1 MKKILAVVAHP
12 DDEALG
18 CLGTLLYFRNKG
30 YKVKVVFMSDGE
42 SSRKLSSA
50 KKKKFINSRTNQAR
64 LVSKKSKF
72 TNPEFFN
79 FPDNQ
84 LDTIPLLTIVKK
96 LEREI
101 KLFKPSIIFTH
112 FENDLNIDHQIT
124 CKSVLTATRPK
135 TSLFV
140 KKIYCFETLS
150 NTDFNFIKNKKKL
163 FNPNFY
169 VDIEKYLKKKL
180 NLLKIYKREIKSWPH
195 QRSIKGVKVLSNY
208 RGSQIGVK
216 NAEAFVCLR
225 ELL

>member
-18 CLGTLLYFRNKG
+18 CLGTLLHFRNKG
-30 YKVKVVFMSDGE
+30 YKVKVIFMSDGE
-42 SSRKLSSA
+42 SSRKLSSL
-50 KKKKFINSRTNQAR
+50 KKKKLINSRANQAK

-72 TNPEFFN
+72 IKPEFFN
-79 FPDNQ
+79 FPDNR

-96 LEREI
+96 LEKEI
-101 KLFKPSIIFTH
+101 KIFKPSIIFTH

-135 TSLFV
+135 TNLFV
-140 KKIYCFETLS
+140 KKIYSFETLS
-150 NTDFNFIKNKKKL
+150 NTDFNFIKNKNKI

-169 VDIEKYLKKKL
+169 VNIDKYLKKKL
-180 NLLKIYKREIKSWPH
+180 SLLKIYKREIQPWPH